1 MVCAHSLNIVTV
13 APLVC
18 PVVTDFSE
26 CYYPSGDV
34 IIGVHFDGRKYQ
46 LDAVAEATHRSRL
59 VGLISSMGTTVP
71 NSPLDKLGYG
81 QILFHELNL
90 ETDI

>member
-18 PVVTDFSE
+18 PVVTNFSE

-34 IIGVHFDGRKYQ
+34 LIDVDFNGGKVPAGR
-46 LDAVAEATHRSRL
+46 RR
-59 VGLISSMGTTVP
+59 
-71 NSPLDKLGYG
+71 
-81 QILFHELNL
+81 
-90 ETDI
+90 